1 MVEDEPQLVL
11 VLKGIGALE
20 IFNHEYSIV
29 SPVSER
35 LEIAVRR
42 IEFARKYTMT
52 LLDDLQPDDWFWM
65 PGDFKTHIA
74 WQVGHIAMSE
84 YGLTLFQQ
92 RGRNREVDAEL
103 MSSKFRKLFMR
114 GTQPSQDIENHPSP
128 EEIMSVL
135 EKVHQQMRTEIVT
148 YDGDALDEE
157 LGPPTSAYATRYGAL
172 LFAGDHEMIHAGQ
185 IGMLRRLMGKA
196 PLR

>member
-1 MVEDEPQLVL
+1 M
-11 VLKGIGALE
+11 E
-20 IFNHEYSIV
+20 IFKHEYSIAA
-29 SPVSER
+29 PVSER
-35 LEIAVRR
+35 LETAIRH
-42 IEFARKYTMT
+42 IEFVRKYTMT
-52 LLDDLQPDDWFWM
+52 LLEDLEPDDWFWM
-65 PGDFKTHIA
+65 PSGSKTSGSKTGGSGTDTFKTHIA

-92 RGRNREVDAEL
+92 RGRNREVDSSL

-114 GTQPSQDIENHPSP
+114 GTDPSEDIENHPSP
-128 EEIMSVL
+128 EEILSVL
-135 EKVHQQMRTEIVT
+135 DKVHQQMRTEIVT

-157 LGPPTSAYATRYGAL
+157 LGPPTSSYATRYGAL
-172 LFAGDHEMIHAGQ
+172 LFAGDHEMLHAGQ